1 MKPAQIPLLNEE
13 NTPINEENTPKII
26 LSDKWWRQIAAQL
39 SFIAPTTAPL
49 IDTQQQ
55 YDSRSTL
62 FICALVTLLNAIPQ
76 CAISNNFEDLCEIN
90 TKQAQKPHGEIEW
103 SKTCACL
110 WIIMCQYTAPSLA
123 IATTVNL
130 AHAQTVSAALWSA
143 FSIIQIISSC
153 LKVDIEETPAPQ
165 TGLGV

>member
-1 MKPAQIPLLNEE
+1 MKPAEIPLL
-13 NTPINEENTPKII
+13 NEENTPKII
-26 LSDKWWRQIAAQL
+26 LSDKWRVQIGISL
-39 SFIAPTTAPL
+39 GFTLLTTPVL
-49 IDTQQQ
+49 IRKQQQ
-55 YDSRSTL
+55 YDSSSTL

-76 CAISNNFEDLCEIN
+76 CAIRNNFEDLCEIN

-130 AHAQTVSAALWSA
+130 AHSQTVSAALWSA

-153 LKVDIEETPAPQ
+153 LKVDIEETPASQ